1 VNANTTAAATSTPPG
16 ALSTRRKL
24 AHLALGVAI
33 GGAFAWLT
41 LAQTVPQEAVAA
53 MARVDPHWLGIAV
66 CCYALALAL
75 RVLRW
80 RCLLG
85 HLVRLPYGAFARVL
99 IVGHGVNVLMPA
111 RLGELFRVEYFKRTY
126 EVPRA
131 WSMSSVMIERMLDL
145 VTVVVC
151 LSTGLSLSGME
162 ADRMLLALCSIGSAL
177 FMVLCASL
185 VVLVW
190 LARQP
195 WVRRWRYARRHLAM
209 IGPAVQV
216 MGKSAFLVAG
226 GVTLLIHA
234 LEAAALVAVLH
245 GLGVEVTPTLALV
258 VIGAASL
265 STFLP
270 SAPAFVGTYQYAFM
284 LALQQFGLDG
294 AVGVAAATLVQLVL
308 FGPVVL
314 AALALMAVGARL
326 YWRLRPA

>member
-1 VNANTTAAATSTPPG
+1 MTTAAASTAPG
-16 ALSTRRKL
+16 RLSTRRKL
-24 AHLALGVAI
+24 AHLGLGLAI
-33 GGAFAWLT
+33 GGSFAWL
-41 LAQTVPQEAVAA
+41 AFYQTVPRDAGDAI
-53 MARVDPHWLGIAV
+53 ARVDPRWLAAAV
-66 CCYALALAL
+66 ALYALSLAL

-111 RLGELFRVEYFKRTY
+111 RLGELFRVEYFKRSY
-126 EVPRA
+126 GVARA

-145 VTVVVC
+145 MTAVVC
-151 LSTGLSLSGME
+151 LSAGLSLSGVPA
-162 ADRMLLALCSIGSAL
+162 ADMLIVLCSIGSAL
-177 FMVLCASL
+177 FIMLCASL

-216 MGKSAFLVAG
+216 MGKSAFLIAG
-226 GVTLLIHA
+226 GVTLLIGA
-234 LEAAALVAVLH
+234 LEAGALAAVLH
-245 GLGVEVTPTLALV
+245 GLGVAVTPALGLV
-258 VIGAASL
+258 VVGAASL

-270 SAPAFVGTYQYAFM
+270 SAPAYIGTYQYAFI
-284 LALQQFGLDG
+284 LALQQFALDG
-294 AVGVAAATLVQLVL
+294 ALGVAAATLVQLVL

-314 AALALMAVGARL
+314 GALALMAVGARL
-326 YWRLRPA
+326 YWRFRPA

>member
-1 VNANTTAAATSTPPG
+1 MTGTTTAAASTAPG
-16 ALSTRRKL
+16 GFSTRRKL
-24 AHLALGVAI
+24 AHVALGVAV
-33 GGAFAWLT
+33 GGSFAWLA
-41 LAQTVPQEAVAA
+41 LYQTVPQDAAEAI
-53 MARVDPHWLGIAV
+53 ARVDPHWLGAAAAF
-66 CCYALALAL
+66 YALGLAL

-85 HLVRLPYGAFARVL
+85 HLVHLPYGAFARVL

-111 RLGELFRVEYFKRTY
+111 RLGELFRVEYFKRSY
-126 EVPRA
+126 GVARA

-145 VTVVVC
+145 MTVVVC
-151 LSTGLSLSGME
+151 LSAGLSLSGMR
-162 ADRMLLALCSIGSAL
+162 ADNMLVALCSIGSAL
-177 FMVLCASL
+177 FMVLCTSL

-216 MGKSAFLVAG
+216 MGKSAFLIAA

-234 LEAAALVAVLH
+234 LEAAALASVLH

-258 VIGAASL
+258 VVGAASL

-270 SAPAFVGTYQYAFM
+270 SAPAYIGTYQYAFV
-284 LALQQFGLDG
+284 LALQQVGLDG
-294 AVGVAAATLVQLVL
+294 ALGLAAATLVQLVL
-308 FGPVVL
+308 FGPVVVG
-314 AALALMAVGARL
+314 ALALMAVGARL
-326 YWRLRPA
+326 YWRFRVA